1 MALSDAETPRLCR
14 MHPTT
19 GVNATVLPGMH
30 GDIVGTRRRRTAVTK
45 MIVERAR
52 GHQRDLG
59 DGFMVSRV
67 LPAAHQHAVGP
78 FVFMDH
84 MGPLTVAAGQAMDVR
99 PHPHIGL
106 ATVTYLWEGRIEH
119 RDGLGNTQL
128 IEPGAVNWMTA
139 GAGIVHSERTPAID
153 RGRPQALH
161 GLQLWVALPLDAE
174 QGVPAFE
181 HTDASALPTL
191 TRDGVDARIVA
202 GSAYGL
208 RSPVTI
214 PSPLFYVDAHLRQ
227 GAILP
232 LPDEHVQRAAYVVAG
247 AVRADDEALA
257 PGELVSFAPGA
268 AALAAE
274 VDSHVVLLGGAP
286 LDAPRYI
293 WWNFV
298 ASTETQ
304 LEAARQAWRQQRY
317 PMVAGDDEF
326 IPLPEHRRAAFKVS
340 AG

>member
-1 MALSDAETPRLCR
+1 M
-14 MHPTT
+14 
-19 GVNATVLPGMH
+19 
-30 GDIVGTRRRRTAVTK
+30 TK
-45 MIVERAR
+45 VIVERAR

-59 DGFMVSRV
+59 DGFMVGRV
-67 LPAAHQHAVGP
+67 LPAGHAHAVGP

-84 MGPLTVAAGQAMDVR
+84 LGPLTVPAGQAMDVR

-106 ATVTYLWEGRIEH
+106 ATVTYLWQGRIEH
-119 RDGLGNTQL
+119 KDGLGHTQL

-139 GAGIVHSERTPAID
+139 GSGIVHSERTPAAD
-153 RGRPQALH
+153 RDQPQPMH
-161 GLQLWVALPLDAE
+161 GLQLWVALPLEAE
-174 QGVPAFE
+174 QGAPAFE

-191 TRDGVDARIVA
+191 ERDGVSARVVA

-227 GAILP
+227 GASLP
-232 LPDEHVQRAAYVVAG
+232 LPDEHAQRAAYVVAG
-247 AVRADDEALA
+247 TVHAGDEALV
-257 PGELVSFAPGA
+257 PGELASFAPGA
-268 AALAAE
+268 AVTLTAD

-298 ASTETQ
+298 ASSEAL

-326 IPLPEHRRAAFKVS
+326 IPLPEQQRAAFKVS